1 MVDNPTSFSQQGMS
15 SFHCNLVFMWALKLL
30 YFTGTIFFAEGMKHV
45 GPSVRNADSE
55 LTITV
60 LVDGCAAVAS

>member
-1 MVDNPTSFSQQGMS
+1 
-15 SFHCNLVFMWALKLL
+15 MWAPKLL